1 MNAPVD
7 ITRKPSVCPHDC
19 PSVCALDVEVIGPNR
34 IGRIHGAAAQPY
46 TAGVVCAKVARYAER
61 VHHPE
66 RLTQPLLRV
75 GPKGSG
81 QFRPIS
87 WDEALDRVAAAFLQ
101 AEAEFG
107 SESVWPYYYAGT
119 MGLVMRDGIDRLTHA
134 KRYSRFLGTI
144 CIGIS
149 WPGYLAGAGRMQGVS
164 PEEMTKSD
172 VIVIWGTNA
181 VATQVNLMTH
191 ATRAR
196 KERGAKIVVIDIYPN
211 ETMRQADL
219 ALQLRP
225 GTDGALACA
234 VMHVL
239 FRDGHADRDYMA
251 KYTDAPDALE
261 AHLKTRDPQW
271 ASVITGLSVADI
283 EAFAALVGQ
292 NKRTFFRLGYG
303 FSRQRNGAA
312 NMHAALCI
320 PAVTGAWAHEGGGA
334 LHSSGAVYKLDKTLI
349 EGLDARDTSVRRLD
363 QSRIGAILTGEADA
377 LRGGPPVKAMLIQ
390 NTNPM
395 VVAPQQDKVRE
406 GFLREDLFVCVH
418 EQFMTDTARYADVV
432 LPATMFLEHDD
443 IYTASA
449 HQHLQFAGKAIEPP
463 EGCRSTH
470 DVIAALAERLGAR
483 HPGFGM
489 SPREIIDA
497 TLRASGRGTLAELE
511 AARWINCQPPFEEAH
526 FLKGFG
532 HADGRFHFRADWAR
546 TPFDND
552 GMRGAW
558 RDMPDLP
565 DHWAATEAPDEAFP
579 FRFATSPARNFLNSS
594 FNETRTSRAREQRPS
609 ALMNPDDA
617 AALGLAEGDIVRL
630 GNARGEIRLHVKPL
644 AGLPRGQ
651 IVSEG
656 LWDNRDFLDGRGVNT
671 LTGDDSVAPFGG
683 AAFHD
688 TRVWARAEPARL
700 ASAEADRSLFAEPA
714 GL

>member
-463 EGCRSTH
+463 EGCRSNH

>member
-81 QFRPIS
+81 QFRPID
-87 WDEALDRVAAAFLQ
+87 WDEALDRVAAAFLK
-101 AEAEFG
+101 AEADYG
-107 SESVWPYYYAGT
+107 AESVWPYFYAGT
-119 MGLVMRDGIDRLTHA
+119 MGLVMRDGIERLTHA
-134 KRYSRFLGTI
+134 KGYSRFFGTI

-164 PEEMTKSD
+164 PEEMTRSD

-219 ALQLRP
+219 ALQIRP

-234 VMHVL
+234 AMHVL
-239 FRDGHADRDYMA
+239 FRDGYADRDYMA
-251 KYTDAPDALE
+251 KYTDAPEALE
-261 AHLKTRDPQW
+261 AHLKTRDPAW
-271 ASVITGLSVADI
+271 ASAITGLGVDEI
-283 EAFAALVGQ
+283 EAFAALVGRH
-292 NKRTFFRLGYG
+292 KRTFFRLGYG

-312 NMHAALCI
+312 NMHAALCL

-334 LHSSGAVYKLDKTLI
+334 LHSSSAVYKLDKTLI
-349 EGLDARDTSVRRLD
+349 EGLDLRDTKVRRLD
-363 QSRIGAILTGEADA
+363 QSRVGAILTGDPDA
-377 LRGGPPVKAMLIQ
+377 LRGGPPVKAMIVQ

-395 VVAPQQDKVRE
+395 VVAPHQDKVRE
-406 GFLREDLFVCVH
+406 GFSREDLFVCVH

-449 HQHLQFAGKAIEPP
+449 HQHLQFAAKAIEPP
-463 EGCRSTH
+463 QGCRSNH
-470 DVIAALAERLGAR
+470 EVISALAQRLGAR
-483 HPGFGM
+483 HRGFDM
-489 SPREIIDA
+489 SAREMIDQ
-497 TLRASGRGTLAELE
+497 TLRISGRGTLAQLE
-511 AARWINCQPPFEEAH
+511 AARWLNCQPPFEEAH

-532 HADGRFHFRADWAR
+532 HADGKFHFRADWRR

-565 DHWAATEAPDEAFP
+565 DHWAATEAPDESFP

-594 FNETRTSRAREQRPS
+594 FNETRTSRAREQRPC
-609 ALMNPDDA
+609 ALMNPADA
-617 AALGLAEGDIVRL
+617 AGLGLAEGDIVRL

-688 TRVWARAEPARL
+688 TRVWAQAETAPAG
-700 ASAEADRSLFAEPA
+700 SAEAERSLFAEPA

>member
-463 EGCRSTH
+463 EGCRSNH

-594 FNETRTSRAREQRPS
+594 FN
-609 ALMNPDDA
+609 
-617 AALGLAEGDIVRL
+617 
-630 GNARGEIRLHVKPL
+630 
-644 AGLPRGQ
+644 
-651 IVSEG
+651 
-656 LWDNRDFLDGRGVNT
+656 
-671 LTGDDSVAPFGG
+671 
-683 AAFHD
+683 
-688 TRVWARAEPARL
+688 
-700 ASAEADRSLFAEPA
+700 
-714 GL
+714 

>member
-1 MNAPVD
+1 M
-7 ITRKPSVCPHDC
+7 
-19 PSVCALDVEVIGPNR
+19 IGPNR

-463 EGCRSTH
+463 EGCRSNH

>member
-292 NKRTFFRLGYG
+292 NKRSFFRLGYG

-463 EGCRSTH
+463 EGCRSNH

-630 GNARGEIRLHVKPL
+630 GNARGEIRLQVKPL